1 MLRSLALA
9 SALVLLVTSSWGCDS
24 DGDDGPT
31 GSVTVMS
38 QNLYLGGDIF
48 AVTTATDANQVPGIV
63 AQIYGDALASD
74 FEERAESIADA
85 IEAASPHLIGL
96 QEVTTYRT
104 QTPSDYVTGD
114 TSVNASTVTVDF
126 IAILLDALA
135 DRGLSYRIA
144 SNSPNADVEFPAT
157 TDGQTFFDVRY
168 SDADVIL
175 ARSDVQTSSA
185 VEASFNQLVTVPV
198 GGVDQTFVRGYQH
211 VTATIDGFTFTHIN
225 THLEVGGAAAIA
237 QQIQAAELI
246 GVIQG
251 ISGPIAFTGDINSAA
266 DGSTT
271 NSYTQLT
278 GNLTDPGVG
287 TGATCCQDS
296 DIRNASSSL
305 TTRIDFVMHR
315 DFKSAS
321 NYDVVLDDPASRV
334 TSNGESLWA
343 SDHAGVVATLEY

>member
-9 SALVLLVTSSWGCDS
+9 SALVLLSLTSWGCDS
-24 DGDDGPT
+24 GDDGPS
-31 GSVTVMS
+31 GSVTLMS

-48 AVTTATDANQVPGIV
+48 AVTQTSNPNQIPGV
-63 AQIYGDALASD
+63 VGQIYGDALASD
-74 FEERAESIADA
+74 FAARAVSIAA
-85 IEAASPHLIGL
+85 AVEAANPHLIGL

-104 QTPSDYVTGD
+104 QTPSDYITGN
-114 TSVNASTVTVDF
+114 TSANATTVTVDF
-126 IAILLDALA
+126 LAILMAALA
-135 DRGLSYRIA
+135 DRGLNYRVA
-144 SNSPNADVEFPAT
+144 STSPNADVELPAT

-175 ARSDVQTSSA
+175 ARSDVQTSGA

-211 VTATIDGFTFTHIN
+211 VTATIDGFTFTHLN

-246 GVIQG
+246 NVMRAID
-251 ISGPIAFTGDINSAA
+251 GPIAFTGDINSAA

-271 NSYTQLT
+271 NSYSQLT
-278 GNLTDPGVG
+278 GTLTDVGIG
-287 TGATCCQDS
+287 TGATCCQAS
-296 DIRNASSSL
+296 DIRNASSTL

-315 DFKSAS
+315 GFKSAS

-334 TSNGESLWA
+334 SSGGGLLWA